1 MCGPLDIDLLVSL
14 TDIAELAGKTPS
26 AVSNW
31 RKRYQTFPLPKVES
45 PSGALFDFREV
56 EKWLVETDR
65 LDRPIQ
71 PSQVLW
77 NVANSLRDL
86 WTLDQISGFIF
97 AALVYFEACHR
108 AESPQSDVR
117 MNSTLLWKE
126 LQWVPE
132 DQFSARL
139 VGAARSIE
147 AENPSLDSLMS
158 VGFEQYPQPSE
169 KVLLSLMRLLEMEA
183 TDEGSR
189 VELIE
194 SLNGWRSG
202 VNRFLAEQSTPNDL
216 AYLMANIALKH
227 GRRVFDPAV
236 GSGWLLLMVAVMD
249 DSTAPNREYIGF
261 DTNEQALRECRSVF
275 FIYNQ
280 PADLRCVNSLREK
293 SVSEIE
299 ADVVVL
305 DPPFGVVQWGDAS
318 VYQDPRWLYG
328 PPSPNDSNFAWLQ
341 MALMSLRPGGVALV
355 DLPLSTTFCETK
367 DKWIAQNLLQS
378 GAVVAVVLLPP
389 RMRRNTSVP
398 LALWVL
404 RRPEQEM
411 TGNASILVVDASKL
425 GRPGREE
432 HQFEEDEL
440 LTVAQIVESRLI
452 DGSSVSN
459 PLITQVLI
467 PGAAI
472 EEGNLLGAFKRLQQ
486 TEAPGVETLRER
498 SRVLRRTIS
507 ESFVLADQAIAEL
520 IAIAEESS

>member
-1 MCGPLDIDLLVSL
+1 
-14 TDIAELAGKTPS
+14 
-26 AVSNW
+26 
-31 RKRYQTFPLPKVES
+31 
-45 PSGALFDFREV
+45 
-56 EKWLVETDR
+56 
-65 LDRPIQ
+65 
-71 PSQVLW
+71 
-77 NVANSLRDL
+77 
-86 WTLDQISGFIF
+86 
-97 AALVYFEACHR
+97 
-108 AESPQSDVR
+108 
-117 MNSTLLWKE
+117 
-126 LQWVPE
+126 
-132 DQFSARL
+132 
-139 VGAARSIE
+139 
-147 AENPSLDSLMS
+147 
-158 VGFEQYPQPSE
+158 
-169 KVLLSLMRLLEMEA
+169 
-183 TDEGSR
+183 
-189 VELIE
+189 
-194 SLNGWRSG
+194 
-202 VNRFLAEQSTPNDL
+202 
-216 AYLMANIALKH
+216 
-227 GRRVFDPAV
+227 
-236 GSGWLLLMVAVMD
+236 
-249 DSTAPNREYIGF
+249 
-261 DTNEQALRECRSVF
+261 
-275 FIYNQ
+275 
-280 PADLRCVNSLREK
+280 
-293 SVSEIE
+293 VSEIE